1 MLNFAISF
9 VYFNFYYI
17 FAFKILTILCM
28 EKILYEKEVCSF
40 LDLPS
45 IPKKIHDGES
55 GFTKGVA
62 VVKLLSGLEAYAVA
76 TFDPEKNEK
85 PIITKVFSGEQFT
98 EITRIYV
105 VPDYMNVDDI
115 KNADLDTESKK
126 KAEEIINE
134 AKEIEDDGA
143 EVTPLTNNDNPY
155 FFDFIHN
162 DDEAVAF
169 IESWNK
175 KNKIHG
181 NIPKKHETILMRLAV
196 IYSES
201 NKMDK

>member
-1 MLNFAISF
+1 
-9 VYFNFYYI
+9 
-17 FAFKILTILCM
+17 M
-28 EKILYEKEVCSF
+28 EKILFEKEVCSF

-45 IPKKIHDGES
+45 IPKKLHDGES

-62 VVKLLSGLEAYAVA
+62 VVKLRSGIEAYAVA

-98 EITRIYV
+98 EIVSIFV

-162 DDEAVAF
+162 DDEAIAF

-181 NIPKKHETILMRLAV
+181 NVPKKHETILMRLAV

-201 NKMDK
+201 NKMDN